1 VLRVALRGLW
11 GRKLR
16 AVLTAIAIVLGVA
29 MVSGTLSLTNAI
41 DSAFKEIFSDT
52 YANTDAFI
60 SGKSDI
66 SFQGDTAQA
75 PSIPESLLPRVR
87 DLSGTD
93 QAVGIV
99 SDESSAKIIDRKGKA
114 IDTGGAPS
122 FGFGIDTSPQYA
134 AFNPLKLLEGR
145 WAQSSDDVVIDV
157 HTADD
162 QHFKIGD
169 KVGVASLHPVR
180 KFTLVGIARYGNVD
194 SIGSATF
201 AVFTIPTAQE
211 LFNRKDAF
219 DGISASAKT
228 GTTAEE
234 LVSQIRP
241 ILPSNAQVR
250 TGDQEAKKETDDIT
264 SFTKFIRYFLLA
276 FAGIAL
282 FVGAFVIFN
291 TLSIT
296 VAQRMREFA
305 TLRTI
310 GASRRQVLG
319 SVVVEGLVV
328 GALASVVGL
337 FLGLL
342 IARIIKWLFSQ
353 GGGEVPTSSISLS
366 PTIVVWGLLVGVV
379 VTLIA
384 SLAPALRATKV
395 PPIAAVREGAELP
408 RGRLAPFTPYI
419 ALVLVAAAV
428 VLLGYSMFAS
438 SSALGTGLRLLYM
451 AVGVLLLFI
460 GVALL
465 SPRLV
470 RPLASFTHYVAIGA
484 TWLFLLLS
492 YPIALSYWLLRY
504 AVFGSGKPAGRR
516 IGALIA
522 GVVLPPLGPV
532 LALLVL
538 FMWLRTLVTK
548 WRPEWPMEFP
558 NLRLD
563 LQMTRVGRENA
574 RRNPGRT
581 AATAAALMIGVALV
595 AFVGTLANGMK
606 ASNRGAIEDQVKADY
621 VLTSQD
627 GFTPYVAAA
636 GDAVEK
642 AGPVETA
649 SPVRYDLAKIDGK
662 SQYLSGVDPATITQV
677 YNFDWK
683 HGSDATLAQL
693 GANGAL
699 VDKKFADQR
708 HLKVGDSFP
717 IVVAGGKETTAV
729 VKGIYRAPPFFPIL
743 GAASVAVPAFD
754 RLYERPRNEYTFVN
768 VKGDASDA
776 TQKQLEQ
783 SVASF
788 PDAKVQS
795 RADWITAQ
803 DQDFNDFLMTLYVL
817 LALSVIVSLFGMVN
831 TLALSVYERTREL
844 GMLRAVGTTRR
855 QARRMIRHE
864 GVMTAL
870 IGAALGLPLGIFLA
884 ALVTRAL
891 SQFDVRFSVPV
902 GTLVILTV
910 VAILAGLV
918 AALLP
923 ARRAARLNV
932 LQALQYE

>member
-1 VLRVALRGLW
+1 
-11 GRKLR
+11 
-16 AVLTAIAIVLGVA
+16 
-29 MVSGTLSLTNAI
+29 
-41 DSAFKEIFSDT
+41 
-52 YANTDAFI
+52 
-60 SGKSDI
+60 
-66 SFQGDTAQA
+66 
-75 PSIPESLLPRVR
+75 
-87 DLSGTD
+87 
-93 QAVGIV
+93 
-99 SDESSAKIIDRKGKA
+99 
-114 IDTGGAPS
+114 
-122 FGFGIDTSPQYA
+122 
-134 AFNPLKLLEGR
+134 
-145 WAQSSDDVVIDV
+145 
-157 HTADD
+157 
-162 QHFKIGD
+162 
-169 KVGVASLHPVR
+169 
-180 KFTLVGIARYGNVD
+180 
-194 SIGSATF
+194 
-201 AVFTIPTAQE
+201 
-211 LFNRKDAF
+211 
-219 DGISASAKT
+219 
-228 GTTAEE
+228 
-234 LVSQIRP
+234 
-241 ILPSNAQVR
+241 
-250 TGDQEAKKETDDIT
+250 
-264 SFTKFIRYFLLA
+264 
-276 FAGIAL
+276 
-282 FVGAFVIFN
+282 
-291 TLSIT
+291 
-296 VAQRMREFA
+296 
-305 TLRTI
+305 
-310 GASRRQVLG
+310 
-319 SVVVEGLVV
+319 
-328 GALASVVGL
+328 
-337 FLGLL
+337 
-342 IARIIKWLFSQ
+342 
-353 GGGEVPTSSISLS
+353 
-366 PTIVVWGLLVGVV
+366 
-379 VTLIA
+379 
-384 SLAPALRATKV
+384 
-395 PPIAAVREGAELP
+395 
-408 RGRLAPFTPYI
+408 
-419 ALVLVAAAV
+419 
-428 VLLGYSMFAS
+428 
-438 SSALGTGLRLLYM
+438 
-451 AVGVLLLFI
+451 
-460 GVALL
+460 
-465 SPRLV
+465 
-470 RPLASFTHYVAIGA
+470 
-484 TWLFLLLS
+484 
-492 YPIALSYWLLRY
+492 
-504 AVFGSGKPAGRR
+504 
-516 IGALIA
+516 
-522 GVVLPPLGPV
+522 
-532 LALLVL
+532 
-538 FMWLRTLVTK
+538 
-548 WRPEWPMEFP
+548 MEFP

-768 VKGDASDA
+768 VNGDASDA

-795 RADWITAQ
+795 RTDWITAQ